1 MQLPAVNPKQF
12 LNDRIASYQYFD
24 FPEDGEKIDGMILG
38 VPRKDIPETE
48 YNNDFADPMN
58 MLNPFTDLVK
68 GYSPLI
74 PEPLR
79 KKYKKEDE
87 VNKYLKN
94 MERLKKR
101 GIV

>member
-1 MQLPAVNPKQF
+1 MQLPTVNPKQF
-12 LNDRIASYQYFD
+12 LNDKIASYQYFD
-24 FPEDGEKIDGMILG
+24 FPEDGEKINGMILG
-38 VPRKDIPETE
+38 VPRKDIPETKS
-48 YNNDFADPMN
+48 YDDFDDPMK
-58 MLNPFTDLVK
+58 MLSPFNDLVK

-79 KKYKKEDE
+79 EKYKKEDE

-94 MERLKKR
+94 IERLKKR